1 MTVDIQ
7 KMKTRLKTRLAELRA
22 QIKNDDLTERDE
34 NEKSPEFEEA
44 ATDMVDEEMG
54 QAFVSDETGV
64 MTEIQDALKRIEEGT
79 YGFCLQCGQPIPEK
93 RLEAIPWAAYCIK
106 DEEQREQAQ
115 GLNQ

>member
-7 KMKTRLKTRLAELRA
+7 EMKARLETRLAELQA
-22 QIKNDDLTERDE
+22 QIKNDDVTESSE
-34 NEKSPEFEEA
+34 NEKSPEYEEA
-44 ATDMVDEEMG
+44 ASDMVEQEME
-54 QAFVSDETGV
+54 QAFVSDEVGV